1 MSKIKCNGVNY
12 RQGYIE
18 VDSQIHGEHIN
29 IEIWNVHPDLDI
41 SNEQSDVSQL
51 NDSDVI
57 GNTEIELSVEQAEL
71 LIKKLSIGIN
81 KIKGC
86 S

>member
-18 VDSQIHGEHIN
+18 VDSQINGNHIN
-29 IEIWNVHPDLDI
+29 IEVWNVHPDIDI
-41 SNEQSDVSQL
+41 PNEQSEVSEL
-51 NDSDVI
+51 NDCDVV

-71 LIKKLSIGIN
+71 LIKKLSVGIT

>member
-18 VDSQIHGEHIN
+18 VDSQIHREHIN